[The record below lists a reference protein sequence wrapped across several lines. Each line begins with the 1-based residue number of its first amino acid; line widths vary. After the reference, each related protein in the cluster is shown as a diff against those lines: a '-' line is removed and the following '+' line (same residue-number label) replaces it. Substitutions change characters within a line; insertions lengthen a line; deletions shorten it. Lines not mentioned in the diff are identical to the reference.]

1 MSGKG
6 TGIVYDCHLLL
17 LSIISVGIACLI
29 TLLIVRASYRVEFY
43 ISKNYPNLDQTFFF
57 RILVQAHLL
66 SFIPLPKHIA
76 VFKIVVRNKSFGSM
90 GFAEIFFVFVLE
102 HLHKPFNKSN
112 ASLNQS

>member
-1 MSGKG
+1 M
-6 TGIVYDCHLLL
+6 VYNCHLLL
-17 LSIISVGIACLI
+17 LSIISVGITCLI

-57 RILVQAHLL
+57 FSILVQAHLL
-66 SFIPLPKHIA
+66 SFIALPKHIT
-76 VFKIVVRNKSFGSM
+76 VFKIVVRNKSFGSI